1 MARVEDYHFPAD
13 LWYDPREHL
22 WVRVDAETTG
32 ADSPN
37 VGPQCEPS
45 GPRGRET
52 SGEMIEG
59 RAPTVIVGI
68 DAMGREAL
76 GEVVYV
82 DLAGAGREVRRGE
95 ALGSLEAEKMVR
107 PVPAPVSGTVVDVND
122 AVLAAPR
129 LLNSDPYGGGW
140 LFKIRATRWAAEC
153 HELLHGD
160 DAVVAWARAE
170 LERHA

>member
-1 MARVEDYHFPAD
+1 MARVEDYDFPAE

-22 WVRVDAETTG
+22 WVRLEADGTTVTIGVD
-32 ADSPN
+32 
-37 VGPQCEPS
+37 
-45 GPRGRET
+45 
-52 SGEMIEG
+52 EMG
-59 RAPTVIVGI
+59 Q
-68 DAMGREAL
+68 EAL

-82 DLAGAGREVRRGE
+82 DLTGAGREVRRGD

-107 PVPAPVSGTVVDVND
+107 PVLAPVSGTVVDVND

-140 LFKIRATRWAAEC
+140 LFKIRATRWAAERA
-153 HELLHGD
+153 ELLHGD
-160 DAVVAWARAE
+160 DAVAAWARAE

>member
-1 MARVEDYHFPAD
+1 MTRVEDYHFPAE

-22 WVRVDAETTG
+22 WVRVDADGTTL
-32 ADSPN
+32 
-37 VGPQCEPS
+37 
-45 GPRGRET
+45 T
-52 SGEMIEG
+52 
-59 RAPTVIVGI
+59 VGI
-68 DAMGREAL
+68 DEMGQEAL

-82 DLAGAGREVRRGE
+82 DLAGVGREIRRGE

-107 PVPAPVSGTVVDVND
+107 PVLVPVSGTVLDVNE

-140 LFKIRATRWAAEC
+140 LFKIRATRWAAERA
-153 HELLHGD
+153 ELLHGD
-160 DAVVAWARAE
+160 DAVTAWARGE